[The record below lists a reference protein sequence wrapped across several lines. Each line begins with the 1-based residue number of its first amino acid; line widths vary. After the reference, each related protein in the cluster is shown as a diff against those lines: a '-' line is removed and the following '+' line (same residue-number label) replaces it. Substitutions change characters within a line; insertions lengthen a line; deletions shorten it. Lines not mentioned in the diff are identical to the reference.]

1 MRRLDADRG
10 DNGFTSREPPKPAL
24 SPEEEKRHL
33 IYSVAEPLAR
43 ILVFELV
50 NKQPFIFGLFAAQLG
65 NLDSVALF
73 NPTNPKKLT
82 CKERNGVGYFNRRK
96 ACHALLLLRQ
106 KQVLITFA
114 PIADGYRKKIETC
127 CVSLLVEKW

>member
-1 MRRLDADRG
+1 MSQMASRLE
-10 DNGFTSREPPKPAL
+10 NPPKPAL

-73 NPTNPKKLT
+73 NPTNPKKTNL
-82 CKERNGVGYFNRRK
+82 
-96 ACHALLLLRQ
+96 
-106 KQVLITFA
+106 
-114 PIADGYRKKIETC
+114 
-127 CVSLLVEKW
+127 